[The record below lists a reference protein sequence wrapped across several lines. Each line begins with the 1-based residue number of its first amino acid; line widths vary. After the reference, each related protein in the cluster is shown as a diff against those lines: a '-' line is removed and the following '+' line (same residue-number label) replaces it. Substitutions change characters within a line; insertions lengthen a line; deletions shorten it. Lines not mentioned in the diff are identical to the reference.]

1 MPIFLH
7 TSIDICEK
15 IEKGEIKFNAV
26 PYVDP
31 KTNYLISILP
41 KCDYA
46 EWSDCTPNNQ
56 PDWDGFQTIRRSSQ
70 QLVFKKQTF
79 PKNLFYN
86 KLNTIKNKILM
97 KITITANDNGNI

>member
-56 PDWDGFQTIRRSSQ
+56 PDWMAFRPSDAP
-70 QLVFKKQTF
+70 LN
-79 PKNLFYN
+79 NLF
-86 KLNTIKNKILM
+86 LKNKHSQ
-97 KITITANDNGNI
+97 KIYFITN